1 MSELDA
7 KLAAIEKILQKYPD
21 ASVRVKFPNSVI
33 YRHFPDD
40 NVRYDSSCDSDDN
53 RAVQGRDNFKE
64 CDSDATVVAFSE
76 WFKNNALQESA
87 TVATVVTTPVA
98 RVGDIATAERQTRTP
113 LGVRLYASDAPTVDW
128 ADLSEKEFEKA
139 LLKIKS
145 VEELNGVANRRRVL
159 RHDFKKWS
167 EVQTSLILHRKFI
180 LENENG

>member
-1 MSELDA
+1 M
-7 KLAAIEKILQKYPD
+7 
-21 ASVRVKFPNSVI
+21 
-33 YRHFPDD
+33 
-40 NVRYDSSCDSDDN
+40 
-53 RAVQGRDNFKE
+53 
-64 CDSDATVVAFSE
+64 AFSE
-76 WFKNNALQESA
+76 WFKNNALQEGA

-159 RHDFKKWS
+159 RHDFKKWN